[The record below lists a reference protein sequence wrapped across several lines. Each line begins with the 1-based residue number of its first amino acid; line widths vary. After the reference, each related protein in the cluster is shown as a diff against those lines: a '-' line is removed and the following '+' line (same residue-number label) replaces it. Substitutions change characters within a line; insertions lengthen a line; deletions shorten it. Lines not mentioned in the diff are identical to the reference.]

1 MASFATSNV
10 VVLYFVVLVSWIHFN
25 AEARRLGGSV
35 PESDQ
40 TQQPLLF
47 QYHNGPLLTGNI
59 SVNLIWYGNF
69 KPSQRA
75 IVSDFINSLAS
86 SKLVSPQPSVAT
98 WWKAMDKYY
107 HLTNKS
113 SSLVISLGSQILD
126 ESYSLGKSLTNEQIL
141 QLASK
146 GSQRNPINVVLT
158 SVDVAVEGFCS
169 SKCGTH
175 GSDFGSKLAYI

>member
-1 MASFATSNV
+1 
-10 VVLYFVVLVSWIHFN
+10 
-25 AEARRLGGSV
+25 
-35 PESDQ
+35 
-40 TQQPLLF
+40 
-47 QYHNGPLLTGNI
+47 
-59 SVNLIWYGNF
+59 
-69 KPSQRA
+69 
-75 IVSDFINSLAS
+75 
-86 SKLVSPQPSVAT
+86 
-98 WWKAMDKYY
+98 MDKYY

-158 SVDVAVEGFCS
+158 SADVAVEGFCS